1 MMHETPGDHLHEI
14 SYSHDNEQF
23 ERIDH
28 FDFDQIDRN
37 LGYEPEPEKAVAM
50 SDVAA
55 ALAIILQWICSSPDI
70 SKVGAR
76 AASLLCYLDPTN
88 APHGR
93 NTLQVI
99 AEEAGCTRALL
110 SRELMEL
117 RDDVGIT
124 LTLGKRSF
132 SRESCSK
139 AQNAA
144 VAAGVHS
151 SDTWKDANPN
161 SNYRKY
167 KAEKHV

>member
-1 MMHETPGDHLHEI
+1 MIHETPGDHLHEI

-23 ERIDH
+23 ERIAH

-37 LGYEPEPEKAVAM
+37 LGYELEPEKAVEM

-93 NTLQVI
+93 VSLARI
-99 AEEAGCTRALL
+99 AEEAGCTKSYLSKELL
-110 SRELMEL
+110 DL
-117 RDDVGIT
+117 RDQTGVA
-124 LTLGKRSF
+124 LTMGKLSGT
-132 SRESCSK
+132 RERYSQAQK
-139 AQNAA
+139 AAFNAGCHSGTIRMQRQKAEQISLEA
-144 VAAGVHS
+144 VA
-151 SDTWKDANPN
+151 D
-161 SNYRKY
+161 
-167 KAEKHV
+167 